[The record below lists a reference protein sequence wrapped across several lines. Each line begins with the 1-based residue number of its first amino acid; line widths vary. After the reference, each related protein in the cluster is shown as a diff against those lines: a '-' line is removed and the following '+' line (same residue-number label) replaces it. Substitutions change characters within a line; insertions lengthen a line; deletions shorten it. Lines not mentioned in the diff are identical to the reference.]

1 MLNHVHEEQRA
12 AILNA
17 DFAQTGISPE
27 RSCRI
32 AAAAPDA
39 RCTAANMMRPLS
51 RVRADKKA
59 GNDFSL

>member
-1 MLNHVHEEQRA
+1 MMNHVHEGQRA
-12 AILNA
+12 AILKA
-17 DFAQTGISPE
+17 DFAQTGIRPE

-59 GNDFSL
+59 GNDFSR